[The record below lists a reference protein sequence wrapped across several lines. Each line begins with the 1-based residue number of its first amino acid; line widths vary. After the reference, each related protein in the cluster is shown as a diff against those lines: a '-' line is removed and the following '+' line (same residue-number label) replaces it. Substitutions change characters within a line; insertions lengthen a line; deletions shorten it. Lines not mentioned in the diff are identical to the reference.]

1 MSAPNEFTKQK
12 ALGLPTYQ
20 DEAAKVNEKYGT
32 ATGHEDPW
40 QVRLLKFLNS
50 SAVTHFLIGLL
61 MLDVTI
67 LFIELGMDAFFPSCH
82 TITRDAL
89 SCCPVSG
96 DASAFAAGHGDDHTS
111 VTTQSAESAHHFLM
125 RLLSSSEGEHHSV
138 CESGVESE
146 YPAGCD
152 PHKYPG
158 VHIAHNVLFSFTV
171 GILCIFEVE
180 LFTMMYLIG
189 PKAFMANLF
198 YMLDL
203 FVVSVS
209 LALELTF
216 KFLHNEIASELIG
229 ILIFFRLWRFVRIG
243 HGFFA
248 SSHELAEEKMEEV
261 EEYVEELEKM
271 VKDLGGKLPEHSP
284 IHHKGHKEE
293 EHGKAMDPVKEV
305 EA

>member
-1 MSAPNEFTKQK
+1 MTAPNEFTKQK
-12 ALGLPTYQ
+12 ALGLPTFQ
-20 DEAAKVNEKYGT
+20 DEAAMVDEKYGT
-32 ATGHEDPW
+32 ASGHEHQDPW

-50 SAVTHFLIGLL
+50 SSVTHFLIGLL

-82 TITRDAL
+82 TITRDAI
-89 SCCPVSG
+89 SCCPLSS
-96 DASAFAAGHGDDHTS
+96 DASALAASHGDDHAG
-111 VTTQSAESAHHFLM
+111 VTTHSTESDHHFLM
-125 RLLSSSEGEHHSV
+125 RLLSSSEHGV
-138 CESGVESE
+138 CESGVDSD

-152 PHKYPG
+152 DHKYPG
-158 VHIAHNVLFSFTV
+158 VHITHTVLFSFTV
-171 GILCIFEVE
+171 AILCIFEVE

-189 PKAFMANLF
+189 LKAFMSNLF

-216 KFLHNEIASELIG
+216 KFLHNDIASELIG

-284 IHHKGHKEE
+284 IHHKGHEDDHHDKP
-293 EHGKAMDPVKEV
+293 MNSVKEV